1 MYRVCFHIYN
11 GKSKTLQVS
20 HELWLHEYLVKYITL
35 SLLWV
40 STFTIL
46 NLQERVR
53 HKVDRWNIQCQ
64 VCVRHLTADCWITVK
79 LIAGCCKLI
88 NCNKLLR
95 HLTFNGPRN
104 QAHSSNHRQQG
115 IHPATAVQTARAEFN
130 SGFFISSLFIPLFCA
145 NNTGYLESIMIYGQ
159 PHVTSEEFYPKM
171 LLMFVTRSDESSLHD
186 KPTIYFLFCAY
197 TWSAK

>member
-1 MYRVCFHIYN
+1 MVVV
-11 GKSKTLQVS
+11 KSKVWPKKYQIFNSLDLTIECIVCVSIFIMAQVKHYKFHMS
-20 HELWLHEYLVKYITL
+20 YGSMNNIIIIM
-35 SLLWV
+35 V

-53 HKVDRWNIQCQ
+53 YKGDRWNIQCQ

-79 LIAGCCKLI
+79 LIAGCCVQI

-95 HLTFNGPRN
+95 HLTFNRPRN

-159 PHVTSEEFYPKM
+159 PHTSLPRNFIRKRY
-171 LLMFVTRSDESSLHD
+171 
-186 KPTIYFLFCAY
+186 
-197 TWSAK
+197 